1 MKKKSEVILLKDLAI
16 VVSGDR
22 DLIIEE
28 VQTIINQNE

>member
-28 VQTIINQNE
+28 VQTIINQNK